1 MGTPMRI
8 KPPASAAH
16 QSSSA
21 RRFRPSN
28 NNQIDVTLHD
38 VTTIHKCV
46 MHVRAFRY
54 DESIMVHPEYYIATD
69 IVFAC
74 RQYPHVAFASHWG
87 TWRSFEEF
95 RSLDCQ
101 LRTIKVPSNADTA
114 TTTTASIPTR
124 TWLWWLQTTSKPL
137 PSADHPMNHI
147 LPPKTHRT
155 RRWMFQ
161 HRTKAFMAKRQTELQ
176 AYLQDIV
183 STPLRLLHFL
193 DVRAPPF
200 LRYFSNF
207 DVGFG
212 SHLKVTVWN
221 PSLAT
226 VEKGKLDVLEAHLL
240 DDANRGILLCSTYG
254 CQCHFR
260 SLEQS
265 LAGLV
270 VVLAMKKLMAQPPE
284 LADDVE
290 RSAYMCLVTELYL
303 PDDIEI
309 EFASS
314 SLLTHRASFVGA
326 TPAIAAAEKIRLYMT
341 NFGLL
346 HAEAIATQVRM
357 SVIDV
362 KKVFHRCKRRQ
373 YGRVGT
379 IALKTLCSLFNITIT
394 LVTNDH
400 KSTMITVTPWKSV
413 PTLLTETRHLIWGY
427 MVPTSLDVH
436 GQYVVA
442 RPFHDVAVPT
452 AKPLSLL
459 DWRAI
464 DEAMARSIS
473 HVIAANAISVI
484 ETDADQLQQ
493 AILDAVWDAC
503 DQNPK
508 RFQSFQYTSKKYG
521 TTSMP
526 GTTFYTFLERLFRPV
541 GAAYITDFLV
551 HVLPLPAKR
560 QALVQARWASFHT
573 DLVVKRAAM
582 LHRPSLDSSASTAST
597 TPTDA

>member
-1 MGTPMRI
+1 MSTGRSST
-8 KPPASAAH
+8 H

-21 RRFRPSN
+21 RRLRPSN
-28 NNQIDVTLHD
+28 YQQIELTLHD
-38 VTTIHKCV
+38 VTIIHKCV
-46 MHVRAFRY
+46 MNVRAFRF
-54 DESIMVHPEYYIATD
+54 DESIMVRPEYYITTD

-74 RQYPHVAFASHWG
+74 RQYPHMAFSSNWG

-101 LRTIKVPSNADTA
+101 LRTIKLPAA
-114 TTTTASIPTR
+114 TPEPAAIPTR

-137 PSADHPMNHI
+137 PQEHHPMNDI

-155 RRWMFQ
+155 RRWVFQ

-176 AYLQDIV
+176 AYLQAI
-183 STPLRLLHFL
+183 SATSLRLLHFL

-212 SHLKVTVWN
+212 TNLKVTVWN
-221 PSLAT
+221 PSLET
-226 VEKGKLDVLEAHLL
+226 VEKAKLDVLEANLL
-240 DDANRGILLCSTYG
+240 DDANRGIFLCSTYG
-254 CQCHFR
+254 CKCHFL

-265 LAGLV
+265 LAGMV
-270 VVLAMKKLMAQPPE
+270 VVLALKKLMATPPDMHE
-284 LADDVE
+284 DIA
-290 RSAYMCLVTELYL
+290 RTAYMCLVHELYNA
-303 PDDIEI
+303 DDIDL
-309 EFASS
+309 EFAST
-314 SLLTHRASFVGA
+314 SLLHHRQSFASPNPTA
-326 TPAIAAAEKIRLYMT
+326 AAAEKIRLYMT

-346 HAEAIATQVRM
+346 HAEAIAAQMRL

-362 KKVFHRCKRRQ
+362 KKTFHRCKRRQ
-373 YGRVGT
+373 SIRVGS
-379 IALKTLCSLFNITIT
+379 IALKTLCSLFNVSIT

-400 KSTMITVTPWKSV
+400 KATMITVTPWKDV
-413 PTLLTETRHLIWGY
+413 PTLVTGDRRHLIWGY

-436 GQYVVA
+436 GQYIVA
-442 RPFHDVAVPT
+442 RPFHDTATTVAT
-452 AKPLSLL
+452 AKPLTHVEWL
-459 DWRAI
+459 AM
-464 DEAMARSIS
+464 DEAMARSMAG
-473 HVIAANAISVI
+473 VIEKNAITVV
-484 ETDADQLQQ
+484 DADSGAEQLQQ

-526 GTTFYTFLERLFRPV
+526 GSTFYTFLERLFRPV

-560 QALVQARWASFHT
+560 QALLQARWASFHT
-573 DLVVKRAAM
+573 DLMVKRAAI
-582 LHRPSLDSSASTAST
+582 LHHRPSMDSSASTVST
-597 TPTDA
+597 SPTVG